1 MFLLAGFWEAFIL
14 LFIFIPLI
22 LLWAYTLSDL
32 FVRQDLQGWKKV
44 MWLLVIIMIPL
55 IGPLA
60 YMVVRPADPPMDF
73 PHV

>member
-32 FVRQDLQGWKKV
+32 FVRKDLQGWKKV
-44 MWLLVIIMIPL
+44 MWLLVIIMLPL

-60 YMVVRPADPPMDF
+60 YMVVRPRDPPMEF

>member
-32 FVRQDLQGWKKV
+32 FVRKDLQGWNKV
-44 MWLLVIIMIPL
+44 VWLLVIIMLPL
-55 IGPLA
+55 VGPLV
-60 YMVVRPADPPMDF
+60 YMLVRPAEPPMEF